1 MSRTSK
7 VAQAFSSTGVLAN
20 ATKATGAEALGDRDD
35 FAPYWDSNGTY
46 LDRPTYSTTQEING
60 SGGTDS
66 AGARILNRITLS
78 PTAVDPEGFPL
89 TYSVDTVPP
98 NPAQLDSVSITGNN
112 FRFTPAYGIHGDSQ
126 NNAGSFK
133 ARLRASDGT
142 RDVLDVV
149 TFTLGYT
156 EDMHVPA
163 GTTLL
168 LGLSFNGG
176 ALGKSGSWGTPSGG
190 GSYTYNATGG
200 VLNGG
205 YGSNISGSLTVSE
218 LSVAGSG
225 AGKTFVAWY
234 KGSQTNGTNSVY
246 SPGVPIFGHTTGS
259 VHMGFGL
266 EDGVLVVCGGSSATK
281 GTTNLATD
289 TWRMLAFTYS
299 SSGHIING
307 YCDNGSGTMANEIVN
322 KDCSSS
328 ASYNYLNHFL
338 NGYSYGGYQ
347 QPTSADNIQVFDNIL
362 TQSQI
367 QAIFDKGGGT
377 NGGN

>member
-1 MSRTSK
+1 MVSRTFK
-7 VAQAFSSTGVLAN
+7 VGQAFGKRGVLSR
-20 ATKATGAEALGDRDD
+20 ATQASPEAIGDRDD

-46 LDRPTYSTTQEING
+46 LDRPTF
-60 SGGTDS
+60 S
-66 AGARILNRITLS
+66 AAQSFTAGNSAAARVTNRITLA

-89 TYSVDTVPP
+89 SYTVDTIPA
-98 NPAQLDSVSITGNN
+98 NPTQLDSVSVTGNS
-112 FRFTPAYGIHGDSQ
+112 FRFTPAFGLLGDSQ

-133 ARLRASDGT
+133 ARLRASDGP

-190 GSYTYNATGG
+190 PGSYPTSGG
-200 VLNGG
+200 VLNNG
-205 YGSNISGSLTVSE
+205 YGTNISGSITVSE
-218 LSVAGSG
+218 LSSAGSG

-246 SPGVPIFGHTTGS
+246 SPGVPIFGHTSGS

-281 GTTNLATD
+281 GTTNLATN

-307 YCDNGSGTMANEIVN
+307 YCDNGSGTMTKEITD

-338 NGYSYGGYQ
+338 NGYGYGGYQ
-347 QPTSADNIQVFDNIL
+347 QPTNADNIQVFDDIL